1 LRGSGS
7 AEINGKEE
15 AEGDTNASRTRQ
27 EVLFIGTGC
36 STAVGNGGTLTAQD
50 VRYNSMPGT
59 DFSKY
64 HNYE

>member
-1 LRGSGS
+1 MRVGQDGKFFSS
-7 AEINGKEE
+7 ALVV
-15 AEGDTNASRTRQ
+15 TLLL
-27 EVLFIGTGC
+27 V
-36 STAVGNGGTLTAQD
+36 TAGTLTAQD